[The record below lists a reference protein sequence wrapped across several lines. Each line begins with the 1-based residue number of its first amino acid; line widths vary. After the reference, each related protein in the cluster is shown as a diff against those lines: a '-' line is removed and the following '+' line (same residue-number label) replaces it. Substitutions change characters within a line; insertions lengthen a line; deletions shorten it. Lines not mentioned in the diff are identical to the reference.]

1 MIRLS
6 YAGYGLHTLETLSQN
21 NTCVHRLHPMAK
33 LIASLVFVA
42 TVVSF
47 GRYEIM
53 GLLPYLF
60 YPAVFMAF
68 SETPYRPLLLRMLIA
83 VPFCLFA
90 GLANCIFDNEIAI
103 GIFSYGFISLVSIML
118 KMFLCVMAA
127 LMLISVTPLEKL
139 SKCLVSLHVPSLFVM
154 LLSMIYRYI
163 YTMMDVAS
171 EVTHAYHLRNPLQ
184 KGIAMKDMGSVL
196 GQMLVRGMD
205 KGERVY
211 ESMKLRG
218 YDGSYCFVDNGKMK
232 GTDISFLLIF
242 IFVCLILRI
251 FPLGGLFL

>member
-1 MIRLS
+1 MRKKIVNS
-6 YAGYGLHTLETLSQN
+6 
-21 NTCVHRLHPMAK
+21 
-33 LIASLVFVA
+33 I
-42 TVVSF
+42 
-47 GRYEIM
+47 
-53 GLLPYLF
+53 LF
-60 YPAVFMAF
+60 
-68 SETPYRPLLLRMLIA
+68 S
-83 VPFCLFA
+83 
-90 GLANCIFDNEIAI
+90 
-103 GIFSYGFISLVSIML
+103 
-118 KMFLCVMAA
+118 VMAA

-139 SKCLVSLHVPSLFVM
+139 SKCLISLHVPSLFVM

-218 YDGSYCFVDNGKMK
+218 YDGSYCFVDNFCMSECSYNCLSREDFVTHAAMAACGKT
-232 GTDISFLLIF
+232 GCGASRCNGF
-242 IFVCLILRI
+242 IFCYGVTGCR
-251 FPLGGLFL
+251 